1 MADVL
6 ASGLLNGLVYALI
19 AMGLALIWGI
29 MDVINFAHGEFLMIG
44 MYTAF
49 WLYTLFGL
57 DPVST
62 FPVAMI
68 VLAFIGFGTY
78 HLIIRHIMTG
88 PPIVQILATFG
99 LSLLLRQLAF
109 LFFSPNYRSLPH
121 TLVHG
126 SLRVAGVQFGLPQ
139 AVTAAAALVA
149 AAALFYAI
157 YRTRWGLA
165 LLTVAED
172 RETASLMGVDPGRV
186 NAQVWMVGSAAVG
199 LAGALMTMFFYVFP
213 GVGFNFSLLAFV
225 AVSLGG
231 FGSMLGAFIGG
242 VIIGLVQSLA
252 GFYLDPALQNAV
264 VFGMFLLVLWL
275 RPQGLFGRW

>member
-6 ASGLLNGLVYALI
+6 AAGLLNGFVYALI

-29 MDVINFAHGEFLMIG
+29 MDVINFAHGEFLMLG

-49 WLYTLFGL
+49 WLYTLLGL
-57 DPVST
+57 DPVTT
-62 FPVAMI
+62 FPVAI
-68 VLAFIGFGTY
+68 ALLAFVGFATY
-78 HLIIRHIMTG
+78 HLIVRRIMTG

-109 LFFSPNYRSLPH
+109 LFFSPNYQSIPH

-126 SLRVAGVQFGLPQ
+126 SLRIAGVQFGMPQ
-139 AVTAAAALVA
+139 AVTAGAALVA
-149 AAALFYAI
+149 AAGLFFAI

-172 RETASLMGVDPGRV
+172 RETASLVGVNPERV
-186 NAQVWMVGSAAVG
+186 NQQVWMVGSGAVG

-213 GVGFNFSLLAFV
+213 GVGFNFALLAFV
-225 AVSLGG
+225 AVSMGG
-231 FGSMLGAFIGG
+231 FGSIPGAFLGG
-242 VIIGLVQSLA
+242 VIIGVVQSLA
-252 GFYLDPALQNAV
+252 GFYLDPSLQNAV
-264 VFGMFLLVLWL
+264 VFGLFLVILWL
-275 RPQGLFGRW
+275 RPQGLLGRW

>member
-6 ASGLLNGLVYALI
+6 AAGLLNGLIYALI

-29 MDVINFAHGEFLMIG
+29 MDVINFAHGEFLMLG

-49 WLYTLFGL
+49 WLYTLLGL
-57 DPVST
+57 DPVTT
-62 FPVAMI
+62 FPIAAAL
-68 VLAFIGFGTY
+68 LAFVGFATY
-78 HLIIRHIMTG
+78 HLIIRRIMTG

-99 LSLLLRQLAF
+99 LSILLRQLAF
-109 LFFSPNYRSLPH
+109 FFFSPNYQSIPH
-121 TLVHG
+121 TLISGGLRLGGVH
-126 SLRVAGVQFGLPQ
+126 VGLPQ
-139 AVTAAAALVA
+139 AVTAGVSLIASAALV
-149 AAALFYAI
+149 YAI

-172 RETASLMGVDPGRV
+172 REAASLVGIDPGRV
-186 NAQVWMVGSAAVG
+186 DVQVWMVGSAVVG
-199 LAGALMTMFFYVFP
+199 LTGALMTMFFYVFP
-213 GVGFNFSLLAFV
+213 GVGLVFGLFAFV

-231 FGSMLGAFIGG
+231 FGSIVGAFLGG
-242 VIIGLVQSLA
+242 IIIGVVQSLA

-264 VFGMFLLVLWL
+264 VYGLFLVILWF